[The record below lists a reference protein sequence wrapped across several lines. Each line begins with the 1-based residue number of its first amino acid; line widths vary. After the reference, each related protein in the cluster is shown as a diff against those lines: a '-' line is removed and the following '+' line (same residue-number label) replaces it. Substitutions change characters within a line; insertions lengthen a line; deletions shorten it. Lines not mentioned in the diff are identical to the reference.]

1 MGGDMNK
8 ICVFCGS
15 RPGLLP
21 EYVEAAAELGRI
33 LAAMEM
39 GLVYGGGGIGLMRII
54 AESVLDAGGHV
65 TGIIPRALAEKEI
78 ALTRLDDLRI
88 VSSMHE
94 RKALMAELSDG
105 FIALPGGIGT
115 IEEFVEVL
123 TWAQLGIHHKP
134 CGLLNISGYYDQL
147 LAFFDHMADHGFI
160 SRESLEM
167 VMVDD
172 DPERLLMRMNL
183 FRSPEFDKVAW
194 ALGMGNV

>member
-1 MGGDMNK
+1 MNK

-21 EYVEAAAELGRI
+21 EYVEAAAELGRV

-167 VMVDD
+167 VLVDD

>member
-1 MGGDMNK
+1 MNK

-167 VMVDD
+167 VLVDD

>member
-1 MGGDMNK
+1 MNK

-21 EYVEAAAELGRI
+21 EYAEAAAELGRI

-167 VMVDD
+167 VLVDD
-172 DPERLLMRMNL
+172 DPKRLLMRMNL